1 MVPASLGTPRSLRR
15 PRRRVLSVA
24 LSAVVAAVLLMTL
37 VGLAAGED
45 PASSAPAAGP
55 DHPPRLGAAR
65 VVDLDDVGDPFIL
78 PVRAGTRVD
87 PAARYV
93 LFWTTDWES
102 NVPTAVS
109 ADLAHWRRIA
119 DALPV
124 LPSWAAPQRTM
135 TWAPSAL
142 QVTGGWVLYFSTQE
156 RVSGKQCIGAA
167 FAADPAGPYRD
178 PSATPLVCQ
187 RSLGGSIDPGV
198 VRDDAGRLSLLWKND
213 GNAGRSPVSLWQQPL
228 AADGRSVTGRAHRLL
243 VADQRWQHG
252 IVEGP
257 AMLAATT
264 GGWWLFYSAGLW
276 QSNTYDTGVAWCATV
291 AGPCRATAAGPL
303 LASTPTAVSPGGL
316 DTFTDSAGKLWATYS
331 AFPNAPA
338 DARAAM
344 AMNRVLR
351 IAPVLSH

>member
-1 MVPASLGTPRSLRR
+1 MVPASPGTSRSLGR
-15 PRRRVLSVA
+15 PRRRLLSVA
-24 LSAVVAAVLLMTL
+24 LTVVVAAVLLVTL
-37 VGLAAGED
+37 IGMGATRNT
-45 PASSAPAAGP
+45 ASSALAGGPAG
-55 DHPPRLGAAR
+55 PPRLGAAR

-78 PVRAGTRVD
+78 PVRAGTGAD

-109 ADLAHWRRIA
+109 ADLVHWRRIA

-142 QVTGGWVLYFSTQE
+142 QLAGGWVLYFSTQE
-156 RVSGKQCIGAA
+156 RASGKECIGAA
-167 FAADPAGPYRD
+167 FARDPAGPYRD
-178 PSATPLVCQ
+178 PSVTPLVCQ
-187 RSLGGSIDPGV
+187 RSLGGAIDPGV
-198 VRDDAGRLSLLWKND
+198 VRDGAGGLSLLWKSD
-213 GNAGRSPVSLWQQPL
+213 GNAGRSPVGLWQQQL
-228 AADGRSVTGRAHRLL
+228 TADGRSVTGRAHRLL

-264 GGWWLFYSAGLW
+264 GGWWLFYSAGSW
-276 QSNTYDTGVAWCATV
+276 QSSTYVTGVAWCATV
-291 AGPCRATAAGPL
+291 TGPCRPTAAGPL
-303 LASTPTAVSPGGL
+303 LTNTPTAVSPGGL
-316 DTFTDSAGKLWATYS
+316 DTFTDSAGALWATYS
-331 AFPNAPA
+331 AFPDAPA